1 MEETKVSNSILK
13 TTIIKSVIKHAS
25 TYGPTSLNTSV
36 EKKKKKK
43 VVFIDRVKNLNLCT
57 VFNYEQVDLVEE
69 ESVKE
74 TTSCACLVI

>member
-25 TYGPTSLNTSV
+25 TYGPTYLNTSV